1 MALEGKM
8 VGFPFDGGTANG
20 YLVEPEGDGPF
31 PAVIVIQEWWGLND
45 HIKDIAG
52 RFAKEGYA
60 ALAPDLYDGVVTK
73 DAEQAGKLM
82 QALDQDKALK
92 SLDGAVDYLVGQAN
106 IRADRIGVTGFCMGG
121 TFALLMACRNPK
133 IKASVPFYGDVP
145 QEEALKNLLAPV
157 LFFAGD
163 QDQWINADKWKRLE
177 AGLANF
183 EKEGEV
189 KVYRGAGHAFFND
202 TRPDAYNKEAAEDAW
217 ARTLHFFEVYL
228 KPKN

>member
-1 MALEGKM
+1 MPLEGKM
-8 VGFPFDGGTANG
+8 VEFPYDGGTAKG
-20 YLVEPEGDGPF
+20 YLIEPEGQGPF
-31 PAVIVIQEWWGLND
+31 PGVIVIQEWWGLND

-73 DAEQAGKLM
+73 DEEQAGKLM
-82 QALDQDKALK
+82 QSLDQGKALK
-92 SLDGAVDYLVGQAN
+92 NLDGAVDYLVGQAN
-106 IRADRIGVTGFCMGG
+106 IHADRIGVTGFCMGG

-133 IKASVPFYGDVP
+133 VKASVPFYGDVP
-145 QEEALKNLLAPV
+145 PEETLKNLLAPV

-163 QDQWINADKWKRLE
+163 QDQWINAEKWKRLE
-177 AGLANF
+177 AALANF

-202 TRPDAYNKEAAEDAW
+202 TRPDAYDKEAAEDAW
-217 ARTLHFFEVYL
+217 TRVTHFFAGYL
-228 KPKN
+228 KK